1 MKKFL
6 FTLGIDFYNSIKDM
20 SLDYESPILQY
31 IFQYQKYVMGC
42 WNKNWEKDDVAQFH

>member
-6 FTLGIDFYNSIKDM
+6 CTLGIDFYNSIKDM
-20 SLDYESPILQY
+20 SVDYESPILQY

-42 WNKNWEKDDVAQFH
+42 WNKNWEKDDGAQFH